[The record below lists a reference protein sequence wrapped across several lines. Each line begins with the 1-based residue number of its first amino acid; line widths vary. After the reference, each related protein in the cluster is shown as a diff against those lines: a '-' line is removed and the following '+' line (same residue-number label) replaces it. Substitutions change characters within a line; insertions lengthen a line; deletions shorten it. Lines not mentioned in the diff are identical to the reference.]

1 MGSRKRPRSRG
12 RKTLSIDGEGVG
24 VSTPSIWKG
33 LPVQVLQCSIVRK
46 TSVRELHIHTS
57 ELVRE
62 AADGGIIVIERR
74 GEPVAELRPL
84 SSPAPMPAGKK
95 ARIFSSMRKI
105 WARMPK
111 AGDSTK
117 ILEEDRNR

>member
-1 MGSRKRPRSRG
+1 MM
-12 RKTLSIDGEGVG
+12 
-24 VSTPSIWKG
+24 
-33 LPVQVLQCSIVRK
+33 RK

-74 GEPVAELRPL
+74 GEPVAELRPIT
-84 SSPAPMPAGKK
+84 APPRMAAGKK
-95 ARIFSSMRKI
+95 GRIFASMRKI
-105 WARMPK
+105 WARMPQ

-117 ILEEDRNR
+117 MLEEDRSR